1 MRKLQTLLFILFLS
15 ITWVHAQPK
24 YEVRAVWLTTLG
36 GLDWPKAKANSAAGI
51 AAQKKELCD
60 ILDKLQEA
68 HFNTVLLQTRLRG
81 DVIYPS
87 EVETFTESLTGH
99 AGKNPGYD
107 PLAFA
112 IEECHKRRMELHAWV
127 VTIPVGNS
135 RQVRV
140 LGKQSVVQRQKNLC
154 KQFHGSWYLDPG
166 LPGTTD
172 YLTRMVREIV
182 TRYDVDGI
190 HMDYIRYPE
199 QGAGFPDKDTFKKY
213 GNGMNLADWRRN
225 NITNIVRAVYQQVKA
240 VKPWVKVSSSPVGK
254 YADTDRYSS
263 KGWNARDEVYQ
274 DAQGWLREGIHDVLF
289 PMMYFKDDHFYPFAL
304 DWQENR
310 YGRWVVPGLGIYFL
324 SPREKNWPLSDIKR
338 QLVFIRDCNLE
349 GQAYFRN
356 KFLLDNTKE
365 LYDVLKSRY
374 YTADALIPPMTWMHT
389 PAPAAPQQG
398 NVQLVDTDCVGLSWQ
413 SVNESVRYNLY
424 ASDVYPVDIAD
435 GSNLLATYLTE
446 TTYQHNAEKGRHLA
460 AYYAV
465 TAIDRYGNES
475 EPLALVK
482 PESTGLDKLNKQ
494 QVLRLP
500 KVEGAEKVVLYT
512 SMNAYWGELDYAETI
527 DIKSL
532 PSGFYFV
539 TVKGK
544 SVDEKRVG
552 VIVK

>member
-1 MRKLQTLLFILFLS
+1 MRKRQTLLFLLLIFVSVLN
-15 ITWVHAQPK
+15 AQPK
-24 YEVRAVWLTTLG
+24 YEIRAVWLTTLG

-87 EVETFTESLTGH
+87 AIETYTESLTGH
-99 AGKNPGYD
+99 AGQHPGYD

-112 IEECHKRRMELHAWV
+112 IEECHKRGMELHAWI
-127 VTIPVGNS
+127 VTIPAGNA

-140 LGKQSVVQRQKNLC
+140 LGKHSVVQRKKNLC
-154 KQFHGSWYLDPG
+154 KQYQGSWYLDPG
-166 LPGTTD
+166 MPETAN
-172 YLTRMVREIV
+172 YLTSMVREIV
-182 TRYDVDGI
+182 TKYDVDGI

-199 QGAGFPDKDTFKKY
+199 HGAQFPDKDTFKKY
-213 GNGMNLADWRRN
+213 GKGMNLADWRRN
-225 NITNIVRAVYQQVKA
+225 NITTIVRSIYKQVKD

-304 DWQENR
+304 DWEENR

-338 QLVFIRDCNLE
+338 QIVFIRDCNLE

-365 LYDVLKSRY
+365 LYDVLKNRY
-374 YTADALIPPMTWMHT
+374 YTTDALIPPMTWMNVS
-389 PAPAAPQQG
+389 APASPQCG
-398 NVQLVDTDCVGLSWQ
+398 DVQLIDTTCVKLSWQ
-413 SVNESVRYNLY
+413 AVNAAVKYNLY
-424 ASDVYPVDIAD
+424 ASNVYPVDVTK
-435 GSNLLATYLTE
+435 GSNLLATYLSE
-446 TTYQHNAEKGRHLA
+446 TMFMHDVTKGRSLA

-482 PESTGLDKLNKQ
+482 PELEDLDKLNKQ
-494 QVLRLP
+494 QVLYVPR
-500 KVEGAEKVVLYT
+500 VQDAEKVVIYT
-512 SMNAYWGELDYAETI
+512 SLNAYWGEWDYAETI
-527 DIKSL
+527 DIKNL

-539 TVKGK
+539 MVKGK
-544 SVDEKRVG
+544 SGVEKRVG